1 MDTKLK
7 RLIIDTVDKSMEEL
21 EDIRTYLYE
30 NPEVGGEELK
40 ASALL
45 TDTMEKHGFDV
56 TREILAIPYSFQA
69 VYDSGREGASIGIT
83 CEYDAL
89 PTIGHGCGHN
99 VIAAATVGA
108 AIALKE
114 VVKETG
120 GKVILFG
127 TPAEEC
133 FVTKAPMAD
142 NGVFEQIDVALTVH
156 PNPIN
161 LSSGKTTALDAWQV
175 DFFGKSSHA
184 GAAPEQG
191 INALDAA
198 VHFYSLIGFEKQYLK
213 NTNIY
218 GVFVYGGEKCSVI
231 PDYSAVKYLV
241 RAETMKDI
249 KKIRDLFERCAQA
262 ACSAVGTTYK
272 IWNNEPGNKNM
283 VSNRALADIF
293 DKFYEELG
301 GGKMPHVDSNGSTDM
316 GDVSQVVPAIHPWIS
331 LDCPDLQLHTEEFAE
346 MTMTP
351 AADRAIRIGS
361 AAMAMTGAE
370 VLTEPG
376 LLAEIKEEFR
386 QMIESGNY

>member
-198 VHFYSLIGFEKQYLK
+198 VHFYSLIGFEK
-213 NTNIY
+213 
-218 GVFVYGGEKCSVI
+218 
-231 PDYSAVKYLV
+231 VKYLV

-361 AAMAMTGAE
+361 AAMTMTGAE
-370 VLTEPG
+370 VLTDPG

>member
-7 RLIIDTVDKSMEEL
+7 LLIINTVDKNMNEL
-21 EDIRTYLYE
+21 GHIRDFLYE
-30 NPEVGGEELK
+30 NPEIGGEELK

-45 TDTMEKHGFDV
+45 TDVMSNHGFDV
-56 TREILAIPYSFQA
+56 TKEVLGIPYSFQA

-89 PTIGHGCGHN
+89 PSIGHGCGHN
-99 VIAAATVGA
+99 IIASATVGA
-108 AIALKE
+108 ALALKE
-114 VVKETG
+114 VVGKTG

-133 FVTKAPMAD
+133 FVTKVPMAE
-142 NGVFEQIDVALTVH
+142 NGVFDQVDVALTVH
-156 PNPIN
+156 PNPVN
-161 LSSGKTTALDAWQV
+161 LSSGKTTALDAWQI

-184 GAAPEQG
+184 GAAPEEG

-241 RAETMKDI
+241 RSDTMKGM
-249 KKIRDLFERCAQA
+249 KKIRELFERCARA
-262 ACSAVGTTYK
+262 ACEAVGTTYK

-283 VSNRALADIF
+283 VTNRALSDVF
-293 DKFYEELG
+293 DKYYEELG
-301 GGKMPHVDSNGSTDM
+301 GGKMPQTDSTGSTDM
-316 GDVSQVVPAIHPWIS
+316 GDVSQVVPAIHPWIG
-331 LDCPDLQLHTEEFAE
+331 LDCPELQLHTEDFAA
-346 MTMTP
+346 MTVTP
-351 AADRAIRIGS
+351 AADKAMRLGAS
-361 AAMAMTGAE
+361 ALAMTGAE
-370 VLTEPG
+370 VLTDPD
-376 LLAEIKEEFR
+376 LLTNIKEEFR
-386 QMIESGNY
+386 ETMESGEV